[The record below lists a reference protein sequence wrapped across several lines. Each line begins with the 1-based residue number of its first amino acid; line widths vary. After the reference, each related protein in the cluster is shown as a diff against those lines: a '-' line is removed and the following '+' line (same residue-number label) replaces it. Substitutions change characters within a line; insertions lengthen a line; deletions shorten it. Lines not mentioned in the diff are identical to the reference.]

1 MDYWKQL
8 FPEEIF
14 TINYEQVID
23 NPNDRIRDLLEFCNV
38 KFEDS
43 CINFHKSKRPVKTA
57 SSEQV
62 RQPMYKTG
70 LDYWK
75 NYSNNLDTLLK
86 HFPEYNK

>member
-1 MDYWKQL
+1 MDYWKNL
-8 FPEEIF
+8 FPKEIF

-23 NPNDRIRDLLEFCNV
+23 NPNDRILDLLEFCNV
-38 KFEDS
+38 KFEDN

-75 NYSNNLDTLLK
+75 NYSKNLDTLLK
-86 HFPEYNK
+86 HFPEHDR

>member
-1 MDYWKQL
+1 MDYWKKL

-14 TINYEQVID
+14 TINYEQVIE

-70 LDYWK
+70 LEYWK

-86 HFPEYNK
+86 HFPEYEK